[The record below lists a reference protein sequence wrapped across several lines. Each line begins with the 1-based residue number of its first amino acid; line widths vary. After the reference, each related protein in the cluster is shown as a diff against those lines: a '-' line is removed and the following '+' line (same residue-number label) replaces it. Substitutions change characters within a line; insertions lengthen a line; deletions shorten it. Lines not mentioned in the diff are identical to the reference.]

1 MTARARIVVIR
12 DPAGDLA
19 RLLEARPERP
29 VVDAAPSLFDALE
42 QTLDDPPETLFHD
55 GSLDD
60 PEEVGA
66 LRVLRL
72 ALPSLRLVLLGP
84 REREFELSALAERLR
99 AQVLTRPFDRRAVA
113 AALGHSD
120 AGHGRP
126 DPEAFLD
133 LSKGISDEINNP
145 LLFTVGHLQLLEAL
159 LDPDRDVEALE
170 QLEAARRGLE
180 RIGATMDRIRTI
192 GRARQLRDP
201 TEPVDLLP
209 LVGHGVARA
218 EAPARDVRVFVPP
231 DVDRV
236 VVDGDPSLLES
247 ALAAFCGVAAALTA
261 VAEDV
266 SILVATPGEAAR
278 VRIEARGLRLG
289 DWQLPRAFDPYSLQR
304 VLRGTP
310 HGLSL
315 FLTQT
320 VVHAHGGAATARRR
334 PDGTVLLDVLL
345 PRSTD

>member
-29 VVDAAPSLFDALE
+29 VVDVAHSLFDALE

-66 LRVLRL
+66 LRVIRL
-72 ALPSLRLVLLGP
+72 ALPNLRLVLLGP
-84 REREFELSALAERLR
+84 HEREFELSALAERLK
-99 AQVLTRPFDRRAVA
+99 AQVLTRPFDRRTVA
-113 AALGHSD
+113 AALGQSD
-120 AGHGRP
+120 PGDGRP

-159 LDPDRDVEALE
+159 LDPDRDAEALE
-170 QLEAARRGLE
+170 QLESARRGLD
-180 RIGATMDRIRTI
+180 RISSTMDRIRTI
-192 GRARQLRDP
+192 GRARQLRAP

-209 LVGHGVARA
+209 LIA
-218 EAPARDVRVFVPP
+218 EPADAGRESSLRVFVPP
-231 DVDRV
+231 DLERLF
-236 VVDGDPSLLES
+236 VDGDPQLLQ
-247 ALAAFCGVAAALTA
+247 AALRAFLSVGEALCA

-266 SILVATPGEAAR
+266 SILVATPGDGAR
-278 VRIEARGLRLG
+278 IRIEARGLRLG
-289 DWQLPRAFDPYSLQR
+289 DWQLPKAFDPYSLQR

-315 FLTQT
+315 FLAQT

-334 PDGTVLLDVLL
+334 PDGTVLLDLLL
-345 PRSTD
+345 PRAPA

>member
-29 VVDAAPSLFDALE
+29 QVDVAPSLFDALE

-72 ALPSLRLVLLGP
+72 ALPNLRLVLLGP
-84 REREFELSALAERLR
+84 RDREFELSALAERLR
-99 AQVLTRPFDRRAVA
+99 AGVLTRPFDRRAVA
-113 AALGHSD
+113 AALGQTD
-120 AGHGRP
+120 PGDGRP

-133 LSKGISDEINNP
+133 LSRGISDEINNP

-159 LDPDRDVEALE
+159 LDPDRDTEALE
-170 QLEAARRGLE
+170 QLDAARRGLD

-192 GRARQLRDP
+192 GRARQLR
-201 TEPVDLLP
+201 EPLEAVDLLP
-209 LVGHGVARA
+209 LVAAAVAA
-218 EAPARDVRVFVPP
+218 DTTSKTSVRVFSPP
-231 DVDRV
+231 DVTSVLIEGDRA
-236 VVDGDPSLLES
+236 LLAAALQAFCDVGK
-247 ALAAFCGVAAALTA
+247 ALAAVS
-261 VAEDV
+261 EDV
-266 SILVATPGEAAR
+266 SILVAIPGDGAR

-289 DWQLPRAFDPYSLQR
+289 DWQLPKAFDPYSLQR

-315 FLTQT
+315 FLAQT
-320 VVHAHGGAATARRR
+320 VAHAHGGAATARRR
-334 PDGTVLLDVLL
+334 PDGTVLLDLL
-345 PRSTD
+345 MPRSTN